1 MLRDSQGLV
10 ITTNS
15 LDAVIKINE
24 FITQSLGYGKQAES
38 GILQA
43 IAADPTCA
51 IAHAYAAAYYLSLE
65 SFEGR
70 QQAATFLHI
79 AQNYRIRATRREQLY
94 IDAIIAWSKGNI
106 SQAIIQQESIIDEWP
121 TDLIALQ
128 QAQYH
133 YFYQGDKA
141 KLLSVAEKAFP
152 KNQGKPYIYGML
164 AFGLEQCDRLEEAE
178 TLGRQAIVM
187 NRNDPW
193 AQHAVAHV
201 METQGRIA
209 EGIDWMESFADTW
222 ENCNS
227 MLYTHNWW
235 HITLYYL
242 KQKNYQR
249 VLRLYDRRVWG
260 NASKTLPKDQVGA
273 ISLLL
278 RLELAGVTVGE
289 HRWRDLA
296 AYVQDRIY
304 DHALPFQ
311 DLHYIYALA
320 RSGTKHQ
327 VREMLSSMEAYA
339 ASTPL
344 QQQRIWREV
353 TLPTAR
359 GLIVHAIGNWQQAV
373 QLKPILSKLW
383 MVGGSHTQRELFE
396 QVYQS
401 AVQLQTSRFNPSI
414 GDRTPNHSTLRY
426 QAKAS

>member
-1 MLRDSQGLV
+1 MLRDAQGLD
-10 ITTNS
+10 ITTDS
-15 LDAVIKINE
+15 LDAVIKINA
-24 FITQSLGYGKQAES
+24 FINQSLGYGKQAETA
-38 GILQA
+38 ILQA

-51 IAHAYAAAYYLSLE
+51 ITHAYAAAYYLSLE
-65 SFEGR
+65 SLEGQ
-70 QQAATFLHI
+70 QQAIAFLHA

-94 IDAIIAWSKGNI
+94 IDAIAAWSTGNI
-106 SQAIIQQESIIDEWP
+106 PQAIIQQEAIIDEWP
-121 TDLIALQ
+121 TDLLALQ

-133 YFYQGDKA
+133 YFYQGEKA
-141 KLLSVAEKAFP
+141 KLLRVAEKAFP

-178 TLGRQAIVM
+178 ALGRQAIIM

-209 EGIDWMESFADTW
+209 EGIAWMESFADTW

-235 HITLYYL
+235 HIALYYL
-242 KQKNYQR
+242 KQKSYQR
-249 VLRLYDRRVWG
+249 VLRLYDCRVWG
-260 NASKTLPKDQVGA
+260 KAQKTSPKDQVGA

-278 RLELAGVTVGE
+278 RLELEGVIVGD

-296 AYVQDRIY
+296 AYVCDRI
-304 DHALPFQ
+304 DEHALPFQ

-320 RSGTKHQ
+320 RSGEKHL
-327 VREMLSSMEAYA
+327 VREMLHSMEAYA
-339 ASTPL
+339 ASTPI

-359 GLIVHAIGNWQQAV
+359 GLIAHAIGNWRQVA
-373 QLKPILSKLW
+373 QLKPILPKLW
-383 MVGGSHTQRELFE
+383 MIGGSHTQRELFR
-396 QVYQS
+396 QIYQS
-401 AVQLQTSRFNPSI
+401 TSYHQTSHLSQSVS
-414 GDRTPNHSTLRY
+414 DRISSPNHPVLSY
-426 QAKAS
+426 QAS